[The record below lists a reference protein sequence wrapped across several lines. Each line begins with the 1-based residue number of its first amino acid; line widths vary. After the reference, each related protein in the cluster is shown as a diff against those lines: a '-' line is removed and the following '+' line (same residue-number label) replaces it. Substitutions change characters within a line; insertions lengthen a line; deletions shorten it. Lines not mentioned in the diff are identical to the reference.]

1 MRRLFRLLTIYAVF
15 ARYRLDELLPDH
27 AASGIVKFFIRL
39 HPAAWTASTQV
50 HPWGRLRLALEQLGP
65 VFIKFGQ
72 LLSTRHDLLPEEAI
86 GDLANLQ
93 DNVPPFGE
101 QAAFDIIE
109 AELKGTTEALFGHL
123 ERTPLAS
130 ASVAQVHAGSL
141 KDGREIVVKV
151 IRPGIETL
159 VQRDLALLLTGA
171 RWLQKIVPETKR
183 FHPVQVVTDYRHIL
197 LGELDLGQ
205 EAANGAQFRRN
216 FADSPVLYVPEVH
229 WNLSTNKVLT
239 MERVYG
245 VPVSDTQSMLAAGVS
260 LEHLSE
266 LGVEIFFTQVFR
278 DNFFHADMHPGNVMV
293 SLKDPQNPQYLSLDC
308 AIVGSLSKQERFLLA
323 RQLMALLD
331 KDYEQIAILMVE
343 AGWVPQSTRIH
354 EFQNA
359 LRTVLEPVLE
369 RPLNEIEFGPI
380 LIRLFQT
387 ARRFEMQALPQFML
401 LEKTLIHVEGLGRQ
415 LYPELDIWEIGRPLL
430 EQWLR
435 DQIGPGVIMQTIKRN
450 GPALIEQIPHIP
462 KLAWDALQEM
472 RKLSENQ
479 QKLLQQ
485 VEQGHLKQLRRDR
498 IITLLGLIGLG
509 AGLSWGFN
517 PHWSLSWSE
526 IPLGA
531 WVISALGASLILT
544 RLRSNPDD

>member
-1 MRRLFRLLTIYAVF
+1 M
-15 ARYRLDELLPDH
+15 
-27 AASGIVKFFIRL
+27 
-39 HPAAWTASTQV
+39 
-50 HPWGRLRLALEQLGP
+50 EQLGP

-86 GDLANLQ
+86 ADLSNLQ

-109 AELKGTTEALFGHL
+109 RELKGSIDDLYGSL

-130 ASVAQVHAGSL
+130 ASVAQVHAGTL
-141 KDGREIVVKV
+141 HDGREIVVKV
-151 IRPGIETL
+151 IRPGIEKL
-159 VQRDLALLLTGA
+159 VEQDLALLLTGA
-171 RWLQKIVPETKR
+171 DWLEKLAPETRR
-183 FHPVQVVTDYRHIL
+183 FHPVQVVKDYRHIL
-197 LGELDLGQ
+197 MGELDLGQ
-205 EAANGAQFRRN
+205 EAANAAQFRRN
-216 FADSPVLYVPEVH
+216 FEDSPLLYVPDIY
-229 WNLSTNKVLT
+229 WNLSTSKILT
-239 MERVYG
+239 MERVFG
-245 VPVSDTQSMLAAGVS
+245 VPVSDTESMRQAGVS
-260 LEHLSE
+260 MEHLSE
-266 LGVEIFFTQVFR
+266 IGVEIFFTQVFR
-278 DNFFHADMHPGNVMV
+278 DNFFHADMHPGNVLV
-293 SLKDPQNPQYLSLDC
+293 SLKDPQNPQYISLDC
-308 AIVGSLSKQERFLLA
+308 AIVGTLSKEERFLLA

-343 AGWVPQSTRIH
+343 AGWVPAHIRIQ

-369 RPLNEIEFGPI
+369 RPLHEIEFGPV

-387 ARRFEMQALPQFML
+387 ARRFEMQALPQFVL

-430 EQWLR
+430 EQWIR
-435 DQIGPGVIMQTIKRN
+435 DQIGPSAIMQTVKRN
-450 GPALIEQIPHIP
+450 APALIEQIPHIP

-485 VEQGHLKQLRRDR
+485 VEQRHLGQMRRDR

-509 AGLSWGFN
+509 TGITWAIN
-517 PHWSLSWSE
+517 PDWLQNWQQV
-526 IPLGA
+526 PLGA
-531 WVISALGASLILT
+531 WISGGVGVTLLMT
-544 RLRSNPDD
+544 RLRSSGKD